1 MGTHPIFE
9 SDFDCLTVQMS
20 NKFFG
25 RSLRLPYYA
34 VAVGRK
40 PGIYPT
46 HAQCEI
52 QIKNFENACWAK
64 LGTYQDAEDF
74 LREFGTPEKS
84 LFNTYLE
91 NPFLKMELDKD

>member
-1 MGTHPIFE
+1 
-9 SDFDCLTVQMS
+9 MS

-46 HAQCEI
+46 HVCFLFIQYEFQMFEI
-52 QIKNFENACWAK
+52 IYRKFSE
-64 LGTYQDAEDF
+64 
-74 LREFGTPEKS
+74 
-84 LFNTYLE
+84 
-91 NPFLKMELDKD
+91 